1 MGTREAIW
9 LALLDSARWERYY
22 GVLAGR
28 FQRLDA
34 AVRSVLFFFALGS
47 VTSFVAEMPDAV
59 RVTCGLVVAV
69 ALAVDFVAK
78 PGQRA
83 ATLVLIRDECG
94 RLRLA
99 LGDLLRQHPGMD
111 DSQAEAG
118 SRRLELQPAQC
129 HGEGSDALECQGQ
142 RGDYQGRLCRDGVHL
157 CVLTE
162 TTHEQG
168 LRYPPGVPRPAPPP
182 PPPPP
187 SRPPGR

>member
-59 RVTCGLVVAV
+59 RVTCGLVVAG

-111 DSQAEAG
+111 DRQAEA
-118 SRRLELQPAQC
+118 
-129 HGEGSDALECQGQ
+129 ALVALNSNLHNVTAKDPTPWSAKVNEA
-142 RGDYQGRLCRDGVHL
+142 
-157 CVLTE
+157 
-162 TTHEQG
+162 TTKAAFAEMESI
-168 LRYPPGVPRPAPPP
+168 YA
-182 PPPPP
+182 
-187 SRPPGR
+187 S

>member
-1 MGTREAIW
+1 M
-9 LALLDSARWERYY
+9 
-22 GVLAGR
+22 
-28 FQRLDA
+28 
-34 AVRSVLFFFALGS
+34 LFFFALGS

-111 DSQAEAG
+111 DGQADAAFVALNSNLHHITAKE
-118 SRRLELQPAQC
+118 
-129 HGEGSDALECQGQ
+129 SDALECQGQ
-142 RGDYQGRLCRDGVHL
+142 RGDYQGRLCRDGVHV

-168 LRYPPGVPRPAPPP
+168 LR
-182 PPPPP
+182 
-187 SRPPGR
+187 